1 MKKLLV
7 ALGFAAALA
16 GCSQKSAPVAEAKP
30 PAAAS
35 SESSATPAA
44 PGAAET
50 PAAAETAAAD
60 ATPALVAKPLAGNWK
75 EGTNYTLI
83 NPAQPTTVE
92 PGQVEIIEFMWL
104 GCPHCY
110 SLNPFMEAWRM
121 KLPAY
126 VAFRQEHVTW
136 DAARTPHARLFYT
149 IQALGAGDALVVKA
163 FDQIHLKQ
171 NPLMGRSDAE
181 TQQIQQEFMVAN
193 GIDAAAFKREYNGFS
208 VNASIKRADDLV
220 RRYRVDNVP
229 TLIVNGKYRTG
240 VDMAGSP
247 EKLVQLLTDL
257 AAAEKGR

>member
-7 ALGFAAALA
+7 ALGFVAALA
-16 GCSQKSAPVAEAKP
+16 GCSQKSAPVADTKP

-35 SESSATPAA
+35 SESSAAPDAAQTPAA
-44 PGAAET
+44 G
-50 PAAAETAAAD
+50 ETAAAD

-110 SLNPFMEAWRM
+110 SLNPFIEAWRK

-149 IQALGAGDALVVKA
+149 IEALGGGDALIVKA
-163 FDQIHLKQ
+163 FDEIHRKQ